1 MGLPGAGAA
10 GAGVPDPQGE
20 GRWGMT
26 VGLFEGWP
34 RKVLCGPGSAL
45 QVGGVIKGMRKSR
58 VLVFTDAGLKGL
70 PTVKKFL
77 ESLEAEGLEVTLF
90 SEIGPNPTREMVH
103 AAVGLMQRIEPEVLV
118 GIGGGSSIDVGK
130 AANVVYTHGGDISDY
145 DIATDGVTRIGD
157 RLLPYV
163 AVPTTAGSG
172 SEVSFVTVITDVPR
186 RTKFGVVSPLL
197 VPDVSVLDPELTVT
211 MPPALTASTGLDALT
226 HCIEA
231 YTCSVGFAPAD
242 AMALH
247 GVRLVSASLKTAF
260 ARGDDLEARE
270 KMLVAAMMGG
280 AAFTLN
286 GLGICH
292 AMAHQLSAFFDIPH
306 GVANAILLPRAMEF
320 NLEANPAKFADI
332 AVAMGAD
339 VRGLST
345 RAAAEKSIEMVEKL
359 SRELG
364 IPRYLDEVG
373 ASKEEIPQLVER
385 AVADPVHRTNPRP
398 VTPADVERVFRAAF
412 SG

>member
-1 MGLPGAGAA
+1 
-10 GAGVPDPQGE
+10 
-20 GRWGMT
+20 MT
-26 VGLFEGWP
+26 VGMFDCWP

-45 QVGGVIKGMRKSR
+45 HVGGIITGMNKSR
-58 VLVFTDAGLKGL
+58 VLVFTDAGLKEL
-70 PTVKKFL
+70 PTVTKFV
-77 ESLEAEGLEVTLF
+77 ESLKAEGLDVSVF
-90 SEIGPNPTREMVH
+90 SEIGPNPTQEMVH
-103 AAVGLMQRIEPEVLV
+103 TAVDLMRQAKPEVLI
-118 GIGGGSSIDVGK
+118 GIGGGSPIDVGK
-130 AANVVYTHGGDISDY
+130 AANVVYTHGGDLRDY
-145 DIATDGVTRIGD
+145 DVATGGVTRICNK
-157 RLLPYV
+157 LLPYV
-163 AVPTTAGSG
+163 AIPTTAGTG
-172 SEVSFVTVITDVPR
+172 SEVSFVSVITDVPR

-197 VPDVSVLDPELTVT
+197 VPDVAVLDPELTVT

-247 GVRLVSASLKTAF
+247 GIRMISESLRTAF
-260 ARGDDLEARE
+260 THGKDVGARE
-270 KMLVAAMMGG
+270 KMLVASMMGG

-306 GVANAILLPRAMEF
+306 GVANAILLPRAMGF
-320 NLEANPAKFADI
+320 NLEANLGKFADI

-339 VRGLST
+339 VRGLSQ
-345 RAAAEKSIEMVEKL
+345 RDAAEKSIEMVEKL

-364 IPRYLDEVG
+364 IPRYLDQVG
-373 ASKEEIPQLVER
+373 ASKDKIPELVER

-398 VTPADVERVFRAAF
+398 VTPADVEKMLRASFA
-412 SG
+412 G

>member
-1 MGLPGAGAA
+1 
-10 GAGVPDPQGE
+10 
-20 GRWGMT
+20 MT
-26 VGLFEGWP
+26 VGMFDCWP

-45 QVGGVIKGMRKSR
+45 HVGGIITGMNKSR
-58 VLVFTDAGLKGL
+58 VLVFTDAGLKEL
-70 PTVKKFL
+70 PTVTKFV
-77 ESLEAEGLEVTLF
+77 ESLKAEGLDVSVF
-90 SEIGPNPTREMVH
+90 SEIGPNPTQGMVH
-103 AAVGLMQRIEPEVLV
+103 TAVDLMRQAKPEVLI
-118 GIGGGSSIDVGK
+118 GIGGGSPIDVGK
-130 AANVVYTHGGDISDY
+130 AANVVYTHGGDLRDY
-145 DIATDGVTRIGD
+145 DVATGGVARICNK
-157 RLLPYV
+157 LLPYV
-163 AVPTTAGSG
+163 AIPTTAGTG
-172 SEVSFVTVITDVPR
+172 SEVSFVSVITDVPR

-197 VPDVSVLDPELTVT
+197 VPDVAVLDPELTVT

-247 GVRLVSASLKTAF
+247 GIRMISESLRTAF
-260 ARGDDLEARE
+260 THGKDVGARE
-270 KMLVAAMMGG
+270 KMLVASMMGG

-306 GVANAILLPRAMEF
+306 GVANAILLPRAMGF
-320 NLEANPAKFADI
+320 NLEANLGKFADI

-339 VRGLST
+339 VRGLSQ
-345 RAAAEKSIEMVEKL
+345 RDAAEKSIEMVEKL

-364 IPRYLDEVG
+364 IPRYLDQVG
-373 ASKEEIPQLVER
+373 ASKDKIPELVER

-398 VTPADVERVFRAAF
+398 VTPADVEKMLRASFA
-412 SG
+412 G